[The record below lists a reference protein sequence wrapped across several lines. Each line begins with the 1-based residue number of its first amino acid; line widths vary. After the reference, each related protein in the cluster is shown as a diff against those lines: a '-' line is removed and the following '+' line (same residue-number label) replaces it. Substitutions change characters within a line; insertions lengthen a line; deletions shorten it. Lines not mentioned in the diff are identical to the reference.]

1 MKRSTCINIIIF
13 LTITTAC
20 AVASDDVILWTF
32 QTSDAIYTDPV
43 NHENTLYFG
52 SLDSTFYAVSTET
65 GEEFWHFKTDNP
77 IQSTAAVFE
86 NGICFESGN
95 QLYVLDFQG
104 RLLWQKLLY
113 TESLTNQIDTWD
125 FVHSSPN
132 IIGEIV
138 YIGTEKGWIYGFN
151 IQNGEELMKIQTPG
165 QGTIRVKPAIDN
177 NRIYTGDWDG
187 VLYCHDRETGSL
199 LWQYDTRKDAVY
211 DWTNAIETPLLIAD
225 GVIYFAGRSCMAY
238 ALNAAT
244 GNKLWVY
251 NQSPV
256 WIVGGTVIADGMI
269 YFGSSNQSLLYA
281 LDVGNGQ
288 SRWNAALDFRL
299 WNTPLVSGDFLFFG
313 SRSFYAMNRFTGKV
327 VSRLFFN
334 PDSVHKKPVHI
345 YYWAADFYGTSD
357 AISNFHSS
365 AIEVDGKIIVGC
377 DDGKLYALDRENFIT
392 LPKSETSMENGDMLL
407 GNLNQGMVHQIEV
420 PLTNTG
426 DKNDTV
432 TVTLGGA
439 TILKRAVTLDQEQ
452 LVIPARS
459 TVPITIQVNTSDLK
473 VKSYTLSVIVDSRW
487 NIQDSHM
494 IRYIKFDVVESTDVI
509 TDPDA
514 LPYQFALER
523 NMPNP
528 FNPSTRISYTVPKL
542 SDVELSVFDV
552 LGHTVM
558 SLVHEEQAAGRYSV
572 MLDGSNMDSGI
583 YVCVLKSG
591 EQHSVRKIMLV
602 K

>member
-1 MKRSTCINIIIF
+1 
-13 LTITTAC
+13 
-20 AVASDDVILWTF
+20 
-32 QTSDAIYTDPV
+32 
-43 NHENTLYFG
+43 
-52 SLDSTFYAVSTET
+52 
-65 GEEFWHFKTDNP
+65 
-77 IQSTAAVFE
+77 
-86 NGICFESGN
+86 
-95 QLYVLDFQG
+95 
-104 RLLWQKLLY
+104 
-113 TESLTNQIDTWD
+113 
-125 FVHSSPN
+125 
-132 IIGEIV
+132 
-138 YIGTEKGWIYGFN
+138 
-151 IQNGEELMKIQTPG
+151 
-165 QGTIRVKPAIDN
+165 
-177 NRIYTGDWDG
+177 
-187 VLYCHDRETGSL
+187 
-199 LWQYDTRKDAVY
+199 
-211 DWTNAIETPLLIAD
+211 
-225 GVIYFAGRSCMAY
+225 
-238 ALNAAT
+238 
-244 GNKLWVY
+244 
-251 NQSPV
+251 
-256 WIVGGTVIADGMI
+256 
-269 YFGSSNQSLLYA
+269 
-281 LDVGNGQ
+281 
-288 SRWNAALDFRL
+288 
-299 WNTPLVSGDFLFFG
+299 
-313 SRSFYAMNRFTGKV
+313 
-327 VSRLFFN
+327 
-334 PDSVHKKPVHI
+334 
-345 YYWAADFYGTSD
+345 
-357 AISNFHSS
+357 
-365 AIEVDGKIIVGC
+365 
-377 DDGKLYALDRENFIT
+377 
-392 LPKSETSMENGDMLL
+392 MLL

>member
-52 SLDSTFYAVSTET
+52 SLDSTFYAVSTEN